1 MTLEEFI
8 TTKPSFYGV
17 GNSNLFYSSSV
28 SGSDNVPVSPFTI
41 SGISIP
47 FTDLNSNNLV
57 SPLKEVTSFK
67 FDFGGERIEAKV
79 IGKQQ
84 KNDYVYFNLTPVQ
97 VTALPTTERGSNK
110 VELKS
115 EFNIFP
121 YFESDFFNSDF
132 NPLQGNSSALLRN
145 SNAQVVDRNTSQQ
158 NPTNLQAVIDGTAKS
173 AEIVDS
179 FYETA
184 GLVTGKY
191 RGAKLT
197 NATSMIS
204 GSKEALT
211 RPVLNSGISGSEPAL
226 TFKKFDGSVHPDD
239 AVTTTI
245 KGLSDR
251 EKEDIYFNSVRSGS
265 GTSMTYPSFPF
276 LGSIIYLETE
286 ESNRFRKATSA
297 KLYSVEQD
305 KVFTTNIS
313 GVVTLVE

>member
-1 MTLEEFI
+1 MTLEDFI
-8 TTKPSFYGV
+8 GTKPSFYGT

-28 SGSDNVPVSPFTI
+28 DGSDNPVAPFTI
-41 SGISIP
+41 SAISIP
-47 FTDLNSNNLV
+47 FTDLNKNNLT

-67 FDFGGERIEAKV
+67 FDFGGERVETKV

-84 KNDYVYFNLTPVQ
+84 KNEYVYFSLTPITVN
-97 VTALPTTERGSNK
+97 ALPTSERGSNK

-132 NPLQGNSSALLRN
+132 NPLQGNSSALLAN
-145 SNAQVVDRNTSQQ
+145 SSAQVVDRNTSQN
-158 NPTNLQAVIDGTAKS
+158 NPTNLQAVLDGTAKQ

-184 GLVTGKY
+184 GLVNGKY
-191 RGAKLT
+191 RGVKLT
-197 NATSMIS
+197 NASSFMS

-211 RPVLNSGISGSEPAL
+211 RHVLNNGISGSEPAL
-226 TFKKFDGSVHPDD
+226 AFKHFDGSQHPDD
-239 AVTTTI
+239 AITATI
-245 KGLSDR
+245 KTLNDR
-251 EKEDIYFNSVRSGS
+251 ERENIYFNSEISGS
-265 GTSMTYPSFPF
+265 GTSMTYPSFPY
-276 LGSIIYLETE
+276 LGSIIYLESE
-286 ESNRFRKATSA
+286 DSGRFRKAASA